1 MNNIRTTNKKTDQAI
16 RRRKLNEPVASNIE
30 KIIND
35 GALSRPEVARRAGLK
50 PRQLTDILNGGA
62 YIKAVQILA
71 IAEALRVNV
80 ADLFESDEDEENYI
94 I

>member
-1 MNNIRTTNKKTDQAI
+1 MDEKAEQAR

-30 KIIND
+30 RIIKD

-50 PRQLTDILNGGA
+50 PRQLTDMLNGGA
-62 YIKAVQILA
+62 YIKASQILA

-80 ADLFESDEDEENYI
+80 TELFMCDEDECNYI

>member
-1 MNNIRTTNKKTDQAI
+1 MDEKAEQAR

-30 KIIND
+30 RIIKD

-50 PRQLTDILNGGA
+50 PKQLTDILNGGA
-62 YIKAVQILA
+62 YIKANQILG
-71 IAEALRVNV
+71 IAEALRV
-80 ADLFESDEDEENYI
+80 DISELFAEDGDEGNYI

>member
-1 MNNIRTTNKKTDQAI
+1 MDEKAEQAR

-30 KIIND
+30 RIIKD

-50 PRQLTDILNGGA
+50 PRQLTDMLNGGA
-62 YIKAVQILA
+62 YIKAIQILA

-80 ADLFESDEDEENYI
+80 NDLFISEDDEENYI

>member
-1 MNNIRTTNKKTDQAI
+1 MTDEERRREEQSY

-30 KIIND
+30 RIIKH

-50 PRQLTDILNGGA
+50 PKQLTDILNGGA
-62 YIKAVQILA
+62 YIKANQILG
-71 IAEALRVNV
+71 IAEALRV
-80 ADLFESDEDEENYI
+80 DISELFAEDGDGENYI